1 MTRGSYSFSGTIS
14 GWLAWYS
21 RQLESAAVAI
31 LQIAIVLAIFAV
43 LHAAMLLNGLTL
55 KDHRTP
61 ARKPH
66 DITRDRP

>member
-1 MTRGSYSFSGTIS
+1 MSGFII
-14 GWLAWYS
+14 WYS
-21 RQLESAAVAI
+21 RKLESAGVAI
-31 LQIAIVLAIFAV
+31 LQIAFVLAIFVV

-55 KDHRTP
+55 KDYRTP